1 MKKRFL
7 SLLLAAAMLLGL
19 TAGMRPAVLAEE
31 APELIAYPAVGGN
44 VYFDA
49 QTQTVVKADP
59 AITALELPAE
69 IGGTAVKKIGSGLF
83 YYSTTLRSV
92 RLPAGLELIDE
103 RAFSECT
110 ALEEAVIGGVT
121 AVGECAF
128 LGCTKLKTLTLGGV
142 ETIGYSAFGACRA
155 LETLVLPS
163 GLKRLE
169 LEAFRD
175 CTALTAVELPAEL
188 EVLGDAAFSGCT
200 ALQTVVLPDGLR
212 VLDGY
217 AFSGCTAL
225 QAVVLPDGLE
235 VLGDDAFLNCAALT
249 ALPTLPEGL
258 TTVGENVF
266 RGTAA
271 WKDAANWTDGL
282 LYADGWLL
290 ESRDSAR
297 TTLSLAPGTRG
308 IAAGALREHVA
319 LAAVELPEGLERIGA
334 EAFSGDCELKK
345 LVFPTTLTAIGRRAF
360 VNCTVLAAACFLGD
374 APELGQY
381 AFYRDGYNSI
391 GQKEFF
397 PLENL
402 TLYHLTNRAGW
413 VTITEYVVAVWNGF
427 DVPVG
432 SVVYTV
438 DGGKLHFDMETGTIC
453 GAEGA
458 LTHLEVPEKI
468 NGASVRRIDPG
479 VFADQTALTTVEL
492 PDSVSV
498 IGDGAFCGCTALR
511 TIRLPKRMQALG
523 ASALEGCT
531 ALQSIILPE
540 GLERLEARTFFGCKA
555 LNLVTFSEGLTAI
568 GMECFKQCGLLTR
581 LVFPESLREIYLY
594 AFESCRS
601 LETVSLPAGLESIGE
616 SAFCDCTSLKT
627 ITIPAAVTSMYL
639 AFERCTALKEAYFL
653 GDAPYQGETAFV
665 GCDVTIF
672 FPADAAGW
680 TTPEWHGIPAY
691 PFPHVHSFVSQVIAP
706 TCTEPGY
713 ILQRCSC
720 GESRKTDFTDPLGH
734 AYQDGICTRCGV
746 RDPNVQPPPP
756 PVRFKDVPSDAWY
769 RDAVAYAVTH
779 GLMNGVGGGRFA
791 PEENMSRAML
801 VTVLWRSAGQPAAEE
816 NVFSDVPDGA
826 WYTEAVAWAAARGV
840 VQGVGEG
847 KFDPDGAITRE
858 QTAVILFRYAAQRG
872 GDTTAR
878 AKLSAFADADKVS
891 AYAAE
896 ALRWAVGAKLIS
908 GSKENG
914 KRYLL
919 PQAPATRA
927 QLAALLMRFLGTAE

>member
-1 MKKRFL
+1 MRKRFL
-7 SLLLAAAMLLGL
+7 SLLLAAAMVLGL
-19 TAGMRPAVLAEE
+19 TAGGCPAALAAD
-31 APELIAYPAVGGN
+31 APELIAYPAEGGN
-44 VYFDA
+44 VYFNA
-49 QTQTVVKADP
+49 ETQTVVKADP
-59 AITALELPAE
+59 AVTALDLPAE
-69 IGGTAVKKIGSGLF
+69 IDGVAVKRIGSGLF
-83 YYSTTLRSV
+83 YHSTTLRSV
-92 RLPAGLELIDE
+92 KLAAGLELIDE

-110 ALEEAVIGGVT
+110 ALEEVTLGGVT
-121 AVGECAF
+121 TVGECAF
-128 LGCTKLKTLTLGGV
+128 LGCPKLKTLTLGGV

-155 LETLVLPS
+155 LEKLKLPA
-163 GLKRLE
+163 GLKRLG

-200 ALQTVVLPDGLR
+200 ALQTIALPEH
-212 VLDGY
+212 
-217 AFSGCTAL
+217 
-225 QAVVLPDGLE
+225 LE
-235 VLGDDAFLNCAALT
+235 LLGDDAFFNCVSLS
-249 ALPTLPEGL
+249 ALPTLPAGL

-271 WKDAANWTDGL
+271 WNDAANWTDEL

-297 TTLSLAPGTRG
+297 TTLTLAAGTRG
-308 IAAGALREHVA
+308 IAAGALREHAA
-319 LAAVELPEGLERIGA
+319 LAAVDLPEGLERIGA

-374 APELGQY
+374 APELGQC

-432 SVVYTV
+432 SVVYSI

-468 NGASVRRIDPG
+468 NGAYVRRIDPG
-479 VFADQTALTTVEL
+479 VFADQTALAAVEL

-498 IGDGAFCGCTALR
+498 VGDGAFRGCTALR
-511 TIRLPKRMQALG
+511 AIRLPQRMQALG
-523 ASALEGCT
+523 ASAFAGCT
-531 ALQSIILPE
+531 ALQSVTIPA
-540 GLERLEARTFFGCKA
+540 GLETLEAGTFFGCKA

-581 LVFPESLREIYLY
+581 LVFPESLREIRPY

-601 LETVSLPAGLESIGE
+601 LETIALPAGLATIGE

-627 ITIPAAVTSMYL
+627 VTIPAAVTSMYL
-639 AFERCTALKEAYFL
+639 SFERCTALKEVYFL

-665 GCDVTIF
+665 WCDVTIF

-680 TTPEWHGIPAY
+680 TTPEWHGLPAY
-691 PFPHVHSFVSQVIAP
+691 PFPHVHNFVSQVIAP
-706 TCTEPGY
+706 TCTEPGC

-720 GESRKTDFTDPLGH
+720 GESRRSDFTDPLGH

-756 PVRFKDVPSDAWY
+756 PIRFKDVPSDAWY
-769 RDAVAYAVTH
+769 RDAVAYVVTH
-779 GLMNGVGGGRFA
+779 GLMNGVGGSRFA

-801 VTVLWRSAGQPAAEE
+801 VTVLWRSAGQPSAEKNE
-816 NVFSDVPDGA
+816 FSDVPDGV
-826 WYTEAVAWAAARGV
+826 WYTEAVAWAAACGV
-840 VQGVGEG
+840 VNGVGDG
-847 KFDPDGAITRE
+847 RFDPDGRITRE
-858 QTAVILFRYAAQRG
+858 QTATILFRYAAQSG
-872 GDTTAR
+872 VDTSAR
-878 AKLSAFADADKVS
+878 AKLSGFADADDVS
-891 AYAAE
+891 PYAAE
-896 ALRWAVGAKLIS
+896 ALRWAVATKIIS
-908 GSKENG
+908 GTKENG
-914 KRYLL
+914 KRYLT
-919 PQAPATRA
+919 PQSPAPRA
-927 QLAALLMRFLGTAE
+927 QLATILMRFLETTGSGVK